1 MLGRFIKF
9 INYMAITEMYPS
21 TDINKED
28 YSSEESNKGLGWPPL
43 ESVELESFNSE
54 FKSLDTYAKNIN
66 PEEIKRLKKEYQ
78 IDFYSAQSSEVFCH
92 QLEDTIVDK
101 INELKNCYKDLDYNT
116 DRLQD
121 RSNVEEETVVYQEG
135 QNLVEEIKK
144 LVNDYE
150 QYIDAISPEVAN
162 IYDIPE
168 EFQFSKYG
176 PSFNV
181 KETLDYIEKVDVG
194 FGQVKDEDESYSEYD
209 NQQLDKKPLHSFGVI
224 RQKDS
229 ETKEV
234 RYTLFRK
241 NEFTKDDQAENS
253 LVATDQDGWESESN
267 FLTWYKDKGLKYF
280 KNNPAGQLKLLAQ
293 LFKMY
298 DLPEFN
304 VGKIDFHSSIKAI
317 RDIIQ
322 KKHDTFSNPDS
333 SVYIKQRK
341 FLAKQIEM
349 CTHLSNYL
357 EYAHQTNQLKR
368 LEKKDNPDYVKAQ

>member
-1 MLGRFIKF
+1 
-9 INYMAITEMYPS
+9 MAITEMYPS

-144 LVNDYE
+144 LLTDYE
-150 QYIDAISPEVAN
+150 QYINAMSPEIAN
-162 IYDIPE
+162 IYDVPE

-176 PSFNV
+176 RSFKI
-181 KETLDYIEKVDVG
+181 KEILDYIEKVDVG
-194 FGQVKDEDESYSEYD
+194 FGRIKEEDESHLKYTNS
-209 NQQLDKKPLHSFGVI
+209 QIDKKPLHSFGVI
-224 RQKDS
+224 RQEDS
-229 ETKEV
+229 ATKEV
-234 RYTLFRK
+234 SYTLFRK
-241 NEFTKDDQAENS
+241 NDFTKDDEAEDD
-253 LVATDQDGWESESN
+253 LVATDQDGWESVSN
-267 FLTWYKDKGLKYF
+267 FESFYNDNGLEYL
-280 KNNPAGQLKLLAQ
+280 KNNPAGQLKLLAH

-341 FLAKQIEM
+341 FLAKQIDRF
-349 CTHLSNYL
+349 THLSNYL

-368 LEKKDNPDYVKAQ
+368 LEDKDKPDYVKAQ